1 MVMITLFLS
10 SCGDRDISDLEKYVA
25 GVKAKPPRPIEQIP
39 AYEHIPPH
47 YYEVQDKRD
56 PFIPLVAKGGGGT
69 KGPGNKGTTD
79 QGSKKTACPNPG
91 SNRVRVGLE
100 LVPLDALQM
109 VGWLEEEHGAL
120 GALVILKGDGTIHH
134 VKQSD
139 YIGDNYG
146 KIINVS
152 ERKIEV
158 LEQLSDGKGCWKP
171 EITAIQL
178 SAQ

>member
-69 KGPGNKGTTD
+69 EGPEDDDTSSQEKI
-79 QGSKKTACPNPG
+79 ACPNPG

-158 LEQLSDGKGCWKP
+158 LEQLPDGKGCWKP
-171 EITAIQL
+171 ERTAIQL